1 MKKILFTI
9 AIVLTI
15 VFNANAQKSD
25 WFVRDFDAPDRTW
38 DDGTLSIIL
47 VQGGVGEH
55 ETDQSAL
62 PLGNGLII
70 LATLGAGY
78 ALRRAGKKE

>member
-9 AIVLTI
+9 AIVLTMTMS
-15 VFNANAQKSD
+15 ANAQIDPFIESD
-25 WFVRDFDAPDRTW
+25 YSSNIDRT
-38 DDGTLSIIL
+38 DDIL
-47 VQGGVGEH
+47 PFLPIWGVGAYDN
-55 ETDQSAL
+55 DQSAL